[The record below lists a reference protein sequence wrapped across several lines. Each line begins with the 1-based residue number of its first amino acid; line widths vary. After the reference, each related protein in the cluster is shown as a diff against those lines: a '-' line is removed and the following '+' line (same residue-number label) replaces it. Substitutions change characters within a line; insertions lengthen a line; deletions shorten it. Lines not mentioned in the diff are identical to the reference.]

1 MKTIHK
7 ALAVLVSILILLT
20 IVSCKTGTIVYGEPS
35 QSDVA
40 MIFYPGGNVDPY
52 AYEDLCN
59 GLAQN
64 GIPVVVVQMPMKL
77 AIFGINR
84 ANGVIS
90 DYPDVD
96 RWYIGGHSLGGAMAA
111 IWTAKHQTD
120 VEGVVFLAA
129 YSTKDLS
136 VPVLSIYGSN
146 DGVLNMKNY
155 KKNLSRLSDVREL
168 IIEGGNHCQFGSYG
182 FQKGD
187 NEASI
192 SHEEQ
197 ICKTVESIVSF
208 IKGAER

>member
-1 MKTIHK
+1 MKTIRRT
-7 ALAVLVSILILLT
+7 LAVLVSILILLT

-35 QSDVA
+35 ESDVA
-40 MIFYPGGNVDPY
+40 LIFYPGGNVDPY

-59 GLAQN
+59 SLAQN
-64 GIPVVVVQMPMKL
+64 GIPVIVAKMPMKL
-77 AIFGINR
+77 AIFGINS
-84 ANGVIS
+84 ANGIIK

-96 RWYIGGHSLGGAMAA
+96 HWYIGGHSLGGAMAA
-111 IWTAKHQTD
+111 IWTAKHQDD
-120 VEGVVFLAA
+120 VDGVIFLAA
-129 YSTKDLS
+129 YSTKDLD

-155 KKNLSRLSDVREL
+155 QKNLSRLSNVEEY

-187 NEASI
+187 NEATI

-197 ICKTVESIVSF
+197 IYKTVESIVSF
-208 IKGAER
+208 MLK

>member
-1 MKTIHK
+1 MKTVRK

-40 MIFYPGGNVDPY
+40 LIIYPGGNVDPY

-59 GLAQN
+59 SLVQN
-64 GIPVVVVQMPMKL
+64 GIPVIVAKMPMKL

-84 ANGVIS
+84 ANGIIR
-90 DYPDVD
+90 DYPEVD
-96 RWYIGGHSLGGAMAA
+96 RWYISGHSLGGAMAA
-111 IWTAKHQTD
+111 IWTAKHQDD
-120 VEGVVFLAA
+120 VDGVIFLAA
-129 YSTKDLS
+129 YSTKDLD

-155 KKNLSRLSDVREL
+155 NKNLPRLADVKEYL
-168 IIEGGNHCQFGSYG
+168 IEGGNHCQFGSYG

-197 ICKTVESIVSF
+197 TYKTVESIVSF
-208 IKGAER
+208 MLK

>member
-1 MKTIHK
+1 MKTVRRT
-7 ALAVLVSILILLT
+7 LAVLVSILILLT

-35 QSDVA
+35 ESDIA
-40 MIFYPGGNVDPY
+40 LIFYPGGNVDPY

-59 GLAQN
+59 SLAEN
-64 GIPVVVVQMPMKL
+64 GIPVIVARMPMKL

-84 ANGVIS
+84 ANGIIK

-96 RWYIGGHSLGGAMAA
+96 HWYIGGHSLGGAMAA
-111 IWTAKHQTD
+111 IWTAKHQDD
-120 VEGVVFLAA
+120 VDGVIFLAA
-129 YSTKDLS
+129 YSTKDLE

-146 DGVLNMKNY
+146 DGVLNMKSY
-155 KKNLSRLSDVREL
+155 QKNFPHLSDVKEY

-192 SHEEQ
+192 SYEEQ
-197 ICKTVESIVSF
+197 IYKTVESIVSF
-208 IKGAER
+208 MLK

>member
-1 MKTIHK
+1 MKTIRRT
-7 ALAVLVSILILLT
+7 LAVLVSILILLT

-35 QSDVA
+35 ESDIA
-40 MIFYPGGNVDPY
+40 LIFYPGGNVDPY

-59 GLAQN
+59 SLADN
-64 GIPVVVVQMPMKL
+64 GIPVIVAQMPMKL

-84 ANGVIS
+84 ANGIIK

-111 IWTAKHQTD
+111 IWTAKHQDD
-120 VEGVVFLAA
+120 VDGVIFLAA
-129 YSTKDLS
+129 YSTKDLD

-155 KKNLSRLSDVREL
+155 SKNLPRLSDVKEY

-187 NEASI
+187 NEATI

-197 ICKTVESIVSF
+197 IHITVESILSF
-208 IKGAER
+208 VLR